1 MPRRGEIAFSP
12 ERRWQPARADGCGA
26 GRTFGFVCRG
36 GGMPRCAR
44 ISYAGTARRCLPCV
58 GGGGSAPADSE
69 GVYGSNFVG
78 DYRTMAFAMSIA
90 FTPSVAPDGVTA
102 PPTQGSLFCPVRL
115 SVVFY
120 CPSIAGQAGEACL
133 APTMPR
139 RGLFLNSQT
148 GSADPRTDR
157 SSPRSLLRLRSR
169 RRPIQT
175 GSPQRGRCRSPPECP
190 PHRRR
195 TRFCIFPSG
204 SGW

>member
-1 MPRRGEIAFSP
+1 MQTGSPYRPSSVRPDGRPPSPR
-12 ERRWQPARADGCGA
+12 
-26 GRTFGFVCRG
+26 GRH
-36 GGMPRCAR
+36 P
-44 ISYAGTARRCLPCV
+44 
-58 GGGGSAPADSE
+58 SE
-69 GVYGSNFVG
+69 GSVHFYIVRP
-78 DYRTMAFAMSIA
+78 Y
-90 FTPSVAPDGVTA
+90 TPLSHGQRPMTA
-102 PPTQGSLFCPVRL
+102 PPTRREPFLSRSS

-169 RRPIQT
+169 RRPIQR
-175 GSPQRGRCRSPPECP
+175 GFPLRGRCRSPPECP